1 MVVGSPLSS
10 SPGSP
15 CRRLGQRRRDLA
27 SFGPIAGTDGLVT
40 LPDVPRGGWAC
51 VHRERSRGADEATSF
66 PRRFGEGLG
75 VAEALR
81 GFSQPQPRTA
91 DDALRP
97 RTKGGGDI
105 RAVASNDARSLLGR
119 IRLADCP
126 RGCSAKGTTSFGTPP
141 SFDNDGHFLESAPL
155 SKYLLLVHFS
165 TVFSCS
171 QLL

>member
-1 MVVGSPLSS
+1 M
-10 SPGSP
+10 
-15 CRRLGQRRRDLA
+15 
-27 SFGPIAGTDGLVT
+27 

-51 VHRERSRGADEATSF
+51 VYRVRSRGADEATSF
-66 PRRFGEGLG
+66 LRRFGEGLG

-97 RTKGGGDI
+97 RTEGGGDI
-105 RAVASNDARSLLGR
+105 RAVASDDARVLLER

-126 RGCSAKGTTSFGTPP
+126 RGCSAKGTTSLRSSSVLRQRRSFFGIRS
-141 SFDNDGHFLESAPL
+141 SFGVFTT
-155 SKYLLLVHFS
+155 LVHS
-165 TVFSCS
+165 SAVFSCS